1 MPQPVV
7 YLLFA
12 LGAVLVMG
20 GFAKPR
26 RFDSALKMIDLRI
39 GDRLRLGLNQYR
51 RAGLI
56 IGALIIGLGWYGGNA
71 PSLPDSTEPPDA
83 TQSPTVLES
92 GGHLIFESDFIKIEL
107 PGDWT
112 ATDAFGFDILDL
124 DTSKLPRAVQISISA
139 IPIGIEELHLF
150 AFDKDYR
157 ATLVILASD
166 IEGVSVS
173 LQLDRRESLYTWI
186 GVPVAET
193 QAGLIINGID
203 AGILVLDPIHRY
215 ELFREKQYLVT
226 TEKQTFFLIFSTL
239 ADFYQEREPM
249 FEDIASS
256 FRVLVES

>member
-1 MPQPVV
+1 MV
-7 YLLFA
+7 
-12 LGAVLVMG
+12 G
-20 GFAKPR
+20 
-26 RFDSALKMIDLRI
+26 SARH
-39 GDRLRLGLNQYR
+39 R
-51 RAGLI
+51 
-56 IGALIIGLGWYGGNA
+56 
-71 PSLPDSTEPPDA
+71 
-83 TQSPTVLES
+83 
-92 GGHLIFESDFIKIEL
+92 IFESNFIEIEL
-107 PGDWT
+107 PGGWT
-112 ATDAFGFDILDL
+112 ATDAFGLEISDL

-139 IPIGIEELHLF
+139 IPIGNEELHLF
-150 AFDKDYR
+150 AFDKDNR

>member
-1 MPQPVV
+1 M
-7 YLLFA
+7 
-12 LGAVLVMG
+12 
-20 GFAKPR
+20 
-26 RFDSALKMIDLRI
+26 
-39 GDRLRLGLNQYR
+39 
-51 RAGLI
+51 
-56 IGALIIGLGWYGGNA
+56 
-71 PSLPDSTEPPDA
+71 
-83 TQSPTVLES
+83 
-92 GGHLIFESDFIKIEL
+92 
-107 PGDWT
+107 
-112 ATDAFGFDILDL
+112 
-124 DTSKLPRAVQISISA
+124 
-139 IPIGIEELHLF
+139 
-150 AFDKDYR
+150 
-157 ATLVILASD
+157 ILASD

-249 FEDIASS
+249 FEDIAST

>member
-1 MPQPVV
+1 MPEPVV

-12 LGAVLVMG
+12 LGAVLVIG

-26 RFDSALKMIDLRI
+26 RSDSAVKNVDLRVE
-39 GDRLRLGLNQYR
+39 DRLRLGLHQYR

-56 IGALIIGLGWYGGNA
+56 LGAMIIGLGWYGGSA
-71 PSLPDSTEPPDA
+71 PSLPDSAAPEPA
-83 TQSPTVLES
+83 TQSPTVVGS
-92 GGHLIFESDFIKIEL
+92 AHHRIFESNFIEIEL
-107 PGDWT
+107 PGGWT
-112 ATDAFGFDILDL
+112 ATDAFGLEISDL

-139 IPIGIEELHLF
+139 IPIGNEELHLF
-150 AFDKDYR
+150 AFDKDNR